1 MAAGDII
8 LPDGTVIPVSAQQ
21 QIAAAVKEMIAAE
34 SKDLTQYEEVDSI
47 DNVSSLPGLKISG
60 SAATLVRVALSVL
73 KGVDGKTPEITADG
87 TAIKWR
93 YQGESEWNTLV
104 QLSLLKGDK
113 GDDGEKVMIRKGDTG
128 IEWKYED
135 DASWQTLVPLSDLS
149 FTYDE
154 LTDEQKQEISKKP
167 VLSAVEAT
175 AGETASGQFVAD
187 GMDEQGNPKW
197 KLVVTLPKGD
207 KGDKGDTGEK
217 GDTGDPGPQGVQGED
232 GPQGETGKTPVLQK
246 GTIVTLEPTEDATF
260 ELVANGTDGIGNPI
274 YKLNLGVPKGNP
286 GDGSGNVN
294 VTNGASL
301 ETGKQYAFKPQ
312 SAGGVMGTFVEV
324 EASGSVDITDI
335 YNRIAEAD
343 NGGTVSDEDF
353 NTLKGYIEA
362 GSTLYVNND
371 GNGCLVNYIYSS
383 GFYLII
389 YLPYST
395 SGLMYNII
403 YISEER
409 RITVTGKI
417 VPFMDVISNMNLND
431 YEKPSSYLPIS
442 STDSIQS
449 AIGKL
454 EYKVT
459 EEGGSDDTYWVVG
472 NNLIG
477 LGSGATHEEILTA
490 LGGDIEPITNAVI
503 AGKKV
508 FIRYNLVDSLCLT
521 IPVSAYVVATGV
533 IRFLFTHPNAG
544 YMIDLLCSTTAPA
557 QSYVKIIYLSG
568 YTLDGS
574 FATLTQESDS
584 QAISDAVGGESGMK
598 EIIHAVNDGNRLVVR
613 GTTGMN
619 IDLLCFGALEKEN
632 GDMNISVSAIGY
644 GLFGGIISYVIIDY
658 IKSNDLFTISVVNL
672 Y

>member
-47 DNVSSLPGLKISG
+47 DNVSSLPGLRVSG

-93 YQGESEWNTLV
+93 YQGASDWNTLV

-135 DASWQTLVPLSDLS
+135 DALWQTLVPLSDLS

-187 GMDEQGNPKW
+187 GTDEQGNPKW

-207 KGDKGDTGEK
+207 K
-217 GDTGDPGPQGVQGED
+217 
-232 GPQGETGKTPVLQK
+232 GKTPVLQK

-260 ELVANGTDGIGNPI
+260 ELVDNGTDGRGNPI

-294 VTNGASL
+294 VTNGVSL

-312 SAGGVMGTFVEV
+312 AAGSVMGTFVEV
-324 EASGSVDITDI
+324 EASGSVDITEI
-335 YNRIAEAD
+335 YNRIAEAGY
-343 NGGTVSDEDF
+343 NGTISQEDF
-353 NTLKGYIEA
+353 NSLKGYIEA
-362 GSTLYVNND
+362 GSTLYVNNV
-371 GNGCLVNYIYSS
+371 GNGSLVNYIYSS

-431 YEKPSSYLPIS
+431 YEKPSSYSPIS

-533 IRFLFTHPNAG
+533 IRFLFTRPNAG
-544 YMIDLLCSTTAPA
+544 YMIDLLCSTTATA

-574 FATLTQESDS
+574 FATLTKESDS

-644 GLFGGIISYVIIDY
+644 GLFGGVISYVIIDY

>member
-34 SKDLTQYEEVDSI
+34 SKDLTQYEEVNSI
-47 DNVSSLPGLKISG
+47 DNVSSLPGLRVSG

-93 YQGESEWNTLV
+93 YQGASDWNTLV

-187 GMDEQGNPKW
+187 GTDEQGNPKW

-207 KGDKGDTGEK
+207 T
-217 GDTGDPGPQGVQGED
+217 
-232 GPQGETGKTPVLQK
+232 GETGKTPVLQK

-343 NGGTVSDEDF
+343 NGGTVSEEDF

-362 GSTLYVNND
+362 GSTLYVNVE
-371 GNGCLVNYIYSS
+371 GNGCQVNYIYSS
-383 GFYLII
+383 GLYLII
-389 YLPYST
+389 YLPYGT

-403 YISEER
+403 YISGER

-417 VPFMDVISNMNLND
+417 VPFMDIIPNMTLKD
-431 YEKPSSYLPIS
+431 YKKPSSYSPIS

-459 EEGGSDDTYWVVG
+459 EEGGSGDTYWLDG
-472 NNLIG
+472 NTLIG
-477 LGSGATHEEILTA
+477 LNSGATHEEILTA
-490 LGGDIEPITNAVI
+490 LGGDIEPIINAVI
-503 AGKKV
+503 AGKNV

-533 IRFLFTHPNAG
+533 IRFLFTRPNAG

-584 QAISDAVGGESGMK
+584 QTISDAVGGESGMK

-644 GLFGGIISYVIIDY
+644 GLFGGVISYVIIDY

>member
-47 DNVSSLPGLKISG
+47 DNVSSLPGLRVSG

-104 QLSLLKGDK
+104 QFSLLKGEK

-187 GMDEQGNPKW
+187 GTDEQGNPKW

-260 ELVANGTDGIGNPI
+260 ELVANGTDESGNPI

-301 ETGKQYAFKPQ
+301 ETGKQYVFSPATD
-312 SAGGVMGTFVEV
+312 GNIIGEFVESNRIDYNSIGKNAV
-324 EASGSVDITDI
+324 LEGYTKVEDLLNLDEADTINTAFAKLEKRILNIEASNMNSRLDSSLVDAWIFSGYTNNDAPEYIIGENGTLLETHHFLWNEEGSGFNQGTLFFGKGDYLINNNMPLLTDFTVITRAPFFGDSGALA
-335 YNRIAEAD
+335 YKG
-343 NGGTVSDEDF
+343 NGTDF
-353 NTLKGYIEA
+353 NTGGAGAFQLGLLYDAGITVINYMFGNSTRIITNSQFSRIDEAIAFTATSAFVGSDNEANIEKGTKGDGPVLKIN
-362 GSTLYVNND
+362 SPLY
-371 GNGCLVNYIYSS
+371 GEKY
-383 GFYLII
+383 
-389 YLPYST
+389 
-395 SGLMYNII
+395 YNIRMK
-403 YISEER
+403 YFALYNKS
-409 RITVTGKI
+409 
-417 VPFMDVISNMNLND
+417 L
-431 YEKPSSYLPIS
+431 
-442 STDSIQS
+442 
-449 AIGKL
+449 
-454 EYKVT
+454 T
-459 EEGGSDDTYWVVG
+459 ESQIKKE
-472 NNLIG
+472 I
-477 LGSGATHEEILTA
+477 EILERTW
-490 LGGDIEPITNAVI
+490 LS
-503 AGKKV
+503 
-508 FIRYNLVDSLCLT
+508 RYKYD
-521 IPVSAYVVATGV
+521 
-533 IRFLFTHPNAG
+533 
-544 YMIDLLCSTTAPA
+544 
-557 QSYVKIIYLSG
+557 
-568 YTLDGS
+568 
-574 FATLTQESDS
+574 
-584 QAISDAVGGESGMK
+584 
-598 EIIHAVNDGNRLVVR
+598 
-613 GTTGMN
+613 
-619 IDLLCFGALEKEN
+619 
-632 GDMNISVSAIGY
+632 
-644 GLFGGIISYVIIDY
+644 
-658 IKSNDLFTISVVNL
+658 
-672 Y
+672 

>member
-1 MAAGDII
+1 MENIDIK
-8 LPDGTVIPVSAQQ
+8 DFRSVSAVNDTDNILLARSGGSHGKMLVSLFKQ
-21 QIAAAVKEMIAAE
+21 AVIE
-34 SKDLTQYEEVDSI
+34 
-47 DNVSSLPGLKISG
+47 GLSPNIRDG
-60 SAATLVRVALSVL
+60 VWSV
-73 KGVDGKTPEITADG
+73 
-87 TAIKWR
+87 
-93 YQGESEWNTLV
+93 
-104 QLSLLKGDK
+104 
-113 GDDGEKVMIRKGDTG
+113 GEKNLNV
-128 IEWKYED
+128 
-135 DASWQTLVPLSDLS
+135 Q
-149 FTYDE
+149 
-154 LTDEQKQEISKKP
+154 
-167 VLSAVEAT
+167 
-175 AGETASGQFVAD
+175 AD
-187 GMDEQGNPKW
+187 
-197 KLVVTLPKGD
+197 
-207 KGDKGDTGEK
+207 
-217 GDTGDPGPQGVQGED
+217 
-232 GPQGETGKTPVLQK
+232 GKTPVLET
-246 GTIVTLEPTEDATF
+246 GTGSTLEPGSDATF
-260 ELVANGTDGIGNPI
+260 SVVPNGVDSSGNPV
-274 YKLNLGVPKGNP
+274 YKVNAGIPEGIP

-294 VTNGASL
+294 VTNGVSL

-312 SAGGVMGTFVEV
+312 AAGSVMGTFVEV
-324 EASGSVDITDI
+324 EASRSVDITDI

-343 NGGTVSDEDF
+343 NGGTVSEEDF

-417 VPFMDVISNMNLND
+417 VPFMDIISNMNLND
-431 YEKPSSYLPIS
+431 YEKPSSYSPIS

-459 EEGGSDDTYWVVG
+459 EEGGFDDTYWLDS
-472 NNLIG
+472 NQIIG
-477 LGSGATHEEILTA
+477 LSSGATHEEILNA

-508 FIRYNLVDSLCLT
+508 FIRYNLVDSICLT
-521 IPVSAYVVATGV
+521 IPVSAYVGVTGV
-533 IRFLFTHPNAG
+533 IRFLFTYPNAG

-584 QAISDAVGGESGMK
+584 QAISDAVGGE
-598 EIIHAVNDGNRLVVR
+598 
-613 GTTGMN
+613 
-619 IDLLCFGALEKEN
+619 
-632 GDMNISVSAIGY
+632 
-644 GLFGGIISYVIIDY
+644 
-658 IKSNDLFTISVVNL
+658 
-672 Y
+672 

>member
-1 MAAGDII
+1 MENIDIK
-8 LPDGTVIPVSAQQ
+8 DFRSVSAVNDTDNILLARSGGSHGKMLVSLFKQ
-21 QIAAAVKEMIAAE
+21 AVIE
-34 SKDLTQYEEVDSI
+34 
-47 DNVSSLPGLKISG
+47 GLSPNI
-60 SAATLVRVALSVL
+60 RD
-73 KGVDGKTPEITADG
+73 GV
-87 TAIKWR
+87 W
-93 YQGESEWNTLV
+93 YV
-104 QLSLLKGDK
+104 
-113 GDDGEKVMIRKGDTG
+113 GEKN
-128 IEWKYED
+128 
-135 DASWQTLVPLSDLS
+135 L
-149 FTYDE
+149 
-154 LTDEQKQEISKKP
+154 
-167 VLSAVEAT
+167 
-175 AGETASGQFVAD
+175 
-187 GMDEQGNPKW
+187 N
-197 KLVVTLPKGD
+197 
-207 KGDKGDTGEK
+207 
-217 GDTGDPGPQGVQGED
+217 VQAE
-232 GPQGETGKTPVLQK
+232 GKTPVLET
-246 GTIVTLEPTEDATF
+246 GTVSTLEPGSDATF
-260 ELVANGTDGIGNPI
+260 SVVPNGVDSSGNPV
-274 YKLNLGVPKGNP
+274 YKVNAGIPEGIP

-294 VTNGASL
+294 VTNGVSL

-312 SAGGVMGTFVEV
+312 AAGSVMGTFVEV
-324 EASGSVDITDI
+324 EASRSVDITDI

-343 NGGTVSDEDF
+343 NGGTVSEEDF

-417 VPFMDVISNMNLND
+417 VPFMDIISNMNLND
-431 YEKPSSYLPIS
+431 YEKPSSYSPIS

-459 EEGGSDDTYWVVG
+459 EEGGFDDTYWLDS
-472 NNLIG
+472 NQIIG
-477 LGSGATHEEILTA
+477 LSSGATHEEILTA

-632 GDMNISVSAIGY
+632 GDMDISVSAIGY
-644 GLFGGIISYVIIDY
+644 GLFGGVISYVIIDY

>member
-34 SKDLTQYEEVDSI
+34 SKDLTQYEEVNSI

-93 YQGESEWNTLV
+93 YQGASDWNTLV

-312 SAGGVMGTFVEV
+312 SAGSVMGTFVEV

-343 NGGTVSDEDF
+343 NGGTVSEEDF

-431 YEKPSSYLPIS
+431 YEKPSSYSPIS

-533 IRFLFTHPNAG
+533 IRFLFTRPNAG
-544 YMIDLLCSTTAPA
+544 HMIDLLCSTTAPA

-644 GLFGGIISYVIIDY
+644 GLFGGVISYVIIDY

>member
-8 LPDGTVIPVSAQQ
+8 LSDGTTVTAEDIQK
-21 QIAAAVKEMIAAE
+21 IASAVKSQLASE

-47 DNVSSLPGLKISG
+47 DNVSSLPGLRVSG

-93 YQGESEWNTLV
+93 YQGASDWNTLV

-187 GMDEQGNPKW
+187 GTDEQGNPKW

-217 GDTGDPGPQGVQGED
+217 GDTGDPGPQGVQGD
-232 GPQGETGKTPVLQK
+232 PGPQGETGKTPVLQK

-260 ELVANGTDGIGNPI
+260 ELVGNGTDGRGNPI

-312 SAGGVMGTFVEV
+312 AAGAVWGTFVEV
-324 EASGSVDITDI
+324 EASGSVDITEI

-343 NGGTVSDEDF
+343 NGGTVSEEDF

-389 YLPYST
+389 YLPHST
-395 SGLMYNII
+395 SGLMYYII

-431 YEKPSSYLPIS
+431 YEKPSSYSPIS

-533 IRFLFTHPNAG
+533 IRFLFTRPNAG

-584 QAISDAVGGESGMK
+584 QTISDAVGGESGMK

-644 GLFGGIISYVIIDY
+644 GLFGGVISYVIIDY